1 MLPLLLTTAA
11 LAVPAPPQELVPK
24 YRLDTSYV
32 AQALRPGAR
41 VAVEKG
47 LWSSPRDRLLT
58 DEQLI
63 REFTGA
69 VGVMGWW
76 HPYNQTPLMAHAE
89 LGFRRT
95 GTFWG
100 FKKEALVGLGMGYA
114 INGGRT
120 YRYNNSGELRGNPLG
135 GRGLIAPSVGIGFGQ
150 DLSQVK
156 PKAKVAWHL
165 RGRMH
170 YQWPYNVAGAPVFTV
185 EAGISRPWSGL

>member
-1 MLPLLLTTAA
+1 MLPLLLCAAA
-11 LAVPAPPQELVPK
+11 LSAPDRSEPAQGL
-24 YRLDTSYV
+24 RLDTSYV
-32 AQALRPGAR
+32 TQAMRPGVR
-41 VAVEKG
+41 VAVEKS
-47 LWSSPRDRLLT
+47 LWSSPRDRLLS

-63 REFTGA
+63 REVTGA
-69 VGVMGWW
+69 VGAIGWW
-76 HPYNQTPLMAHAE
+76 HPWNQTPLMAHAE

-100 FKKEALVGLGMGYA
+100 FQKEALLGFGMGYA

-120 YRYNNSGELRGNPLG
+120 YRYNDSGELKGNPLA
-135 GRGLIAPSVGIGFGQ
+135 GRGLIAPSVGIGLGQ

-156 PKAKVAWHL
+156 PKLQASWHV

-185 EAGISRPWSGL
+185 ELGISRPWSGL